1 MSNSP
6 PDGKQGVLSR
16 FWALAPFRTWLL
28 LAAVIG
34 GVVGLGVFTFAYA
47 QGASY
52 LSDDPASCNNCHVMR
67 DQYDGWN
74 HGSHKAVAT
83 CNDCHTPHSNVVAKY
98 AVKGLNG
105 FRHSAAFTLG
115 NFPEPIQ
122 ITDLNRNVA
131 IGSCLYCHEAITSE
145 MNHANSDEP
154 TDCLLCHARVGHPK

>member
-6 PDGKQGVLSR
+6 PVKQGVLKR
-16 FWALAPFRTWLL
+16 IWAAVPFRSWLM
-28 LAAVIG
+28 LAAVVG
-34 GVVGLGVFTFAYA
+34 GIIGLGAFTFVYA

-74 HGSHKAVAT
+74 HSSHKAVAM
-83 CNDCHTPHSNVVAKY
+83 CNDCHTPHTNVVAKY

-122 ITDLNRNVA
+122 ITTLNRDVA
-131 IGSCLYCHEAITSE
+131 QANCVFCHEAITAQ
-145 MNHANSDEP
+145 MNHAASDEP

>member
-6 PDGKQGVLSR
+6 PEKQGVLKR
-16 FWALAPFRTWLL
+16 IWTVLPFRGWLM

-34 GVVGLGVFTFAYA
+34 GIVGLGAFTFVYA
-47 QGASY
+47 QGSSY

-74 HGSHKAVAT
+74 HSSHKAVAT
-83 CNDCHTPHSNVVAKY
+83 CNDCHTPHTNAVAKY

-122 ITDLNRNVA
+122 ITNLNRDVA
-131 IGSCLYCHEAITSE
+131 QGNCLYCHEAITAQ
-145 MNHANSDEP
+145 MNHATSDEP

>member
-6 PDGKQGVLSR
+6 PEGKQGVFSR
-16 FWALAPFRTWLL
+16 IWAMVPFQAWLT
-28 LAAVIG
+28 AAAIIG
-34 GVVGLGVFTFAYA
+34 GVVGLGLFTFTFA

-52 LSDDPASCNNCHVMR
+52 FSDDPTSCVNCHIMR

-74 HGSHKAVAT
+74 HGSHTNVAT
-83 CNDCHTPHSNVVAKY
+83 CNDCHTPHTSMVAKY

-115 NFPEPIQ
+115 NFHEPIR
-122 ITDLNRNVA
+122 ITTLNYNVA
-131 IGSCLYCHEAITSE
+131 RGSCLYCHEAITAE
-145 MNHANSDEP
+145 MNHVGSDEP